1 MDALKEQPVVT
12 RVSLSFVQFDF
23 LLGLPRWTEQGGAAC
38 YSVIFFSYGDFN
50 VGLSRVALRVI
61 QPVRFLAGTSVLD

>member
-1 MDALKEQPVVT
+1 MLFSQ
-12 RVSLSFVQFDF
+12 FVF

-38 YSVIFFSYGDFN
+38 HSVCFLRDFN

-61 QPVRFLAGTSVLD
+61 QSLFFLMGTSMLD